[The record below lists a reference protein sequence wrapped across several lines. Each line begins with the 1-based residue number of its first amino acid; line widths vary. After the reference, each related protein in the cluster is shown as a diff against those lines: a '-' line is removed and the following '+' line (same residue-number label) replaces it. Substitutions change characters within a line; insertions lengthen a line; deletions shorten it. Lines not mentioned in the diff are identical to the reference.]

1 MARRMWVAILLVCA
15 IGWAQEAEKKPAA
28 ASGKKAAPSEKAAP
42 KKTAF
47 TPDEIAWG
55 PAPPFIEPGAQLA
68 VLEGNPMGSVG
79 DYTIRVKMPAG
90 YKIAPHWHP
99 KQENVT
105 VISGTLKVGMG
116 RQIRR
121 GQDAK
126 LRGWQFCWSCRQD
139 ASLCHGRWR
148 DHDPDSRHGAVRHQ
162 LCESVRGSAQQE
174 QEKIKISASGGKRRG
189 VHR

>member
-116 RQIRR
+116 DKLDEGKMQSFAAGSFAGVAAKMHHYAMADGETTIQI
-121 GQDAK
+121 
-126 LRGWQFCWSCRQD
+126 
-139 ASLCHGRWR
+139 HGMVPFAINYVNPSE
-148 DHDPDSRHGAVRHQ
+148 DPRN
-162 LCESVRGSAQQE
+162 
-174 QEKIKISASGGKRRG
+174 KNKKK
-189 VHR
+189 